1 MRRCADKVNKLTGI
15 FNINNQADYHTDEH
29 ILVCLSSSPSNA
41 KVIRTA
47 ARMAN
52 AFQGTFTALFV
63 ETSDFSN
70 MSKKNQKRF
79 HENVHLAEQLGA
91 TIETVH
97 GEDIPFQIAE
107 FARLSGVSQIVIGRS
122 IAIKKRLFSSKTLAE
137 KLISYAPNMDV
148 HIIPDIIS
156 SDSVYRAIKIN
167 SKLNIKFSSADILK
181 SILTLLTV
189 SLIGFLFQ
197 SLGFV
202 EANIII
208 IYVFGVLLISVVTRN
223 RIYSLISS
231 VLSVLLFNFLFT
243 DPKFTLQATGQGY
256 PVTFV
261 IMFFAA
267 FLTSSLAVQLKR
279 NTIQSAKA
287 AYRIKALFDTNQLLQ
302 KASDKDEIVSIAAH
316 QLNKLLSKDIVFYFV
331 ENNMLGTPKVFA
343 LQKKTVNSELLSK
356 SEKAV
361 ATWVLKNNKYAGSTT
376 KTFSNAKG
384 RYLAVRA
391 NDRVYGVVG
400 IVMEE
405 ETLDAF
411 ENSILLSILGECAL
425 SLESENNAREKE
437 AATILAQNEQL
448 RANILR
454 TISHDLGTPLTS
466 ISVNASNLIS
476 NSESFDYD
484 TKKQLYKDIYDDSMW
499 LINLV
504 ENLLTVTRIE
514 EGRMNLRMSEDLVDD
529 AIAEALLHVN
539 RKSVEHYITVE
550 SKQEY
555 LLAKMDAKLI
565 VQVIINILD
574 NAIKYTPK
582 GSHIVIRTKK
592 QGDKVVISIADDGD
606 GISDEAKAKVFDR
619 FYNGANKFANSRRS
633 LGLGLSLCKS
643 IVNAHGGE
651 IFVSDNKP
659 RGTVFTF
666 TLPRGEVQIH
676 E

>member
-15 FNINNQADYHTDEH
+15 FNINNQADYHTNEH

-70 MSKKNQKRF
+70 MSKKNRKRF

-97 GEDIPFQIAE
+97 GEDLPFQIAE
-107 FARLSGVSQIVIGRS
+107 FARLSGVSQIVIGRRS

-181 SILTLLTV
+181 SILILLTV

-279 NTIQSAKA
+279 NTIQLAKA
-287 AYRIKALFDTNQLLQ
+287 AYRIKVLFDTNQLLQ

-343 LQKKTVNSELLSK
+343 LQKKTVNPELLSK

-361 ATWVLKNNKYAGSTT
+361 ATWVLKNNKHAGSTT

-405 ETLDAF
+405 ETLAAF

-454 TISHDLGTPLTS
+454 TISHDLRTPLTS
-466 ISVNASNLIS
+466 ISGNASNLIS

-539 RKSVEHYITVE
+539 
-550 SKQEY
+550 
-555 LLAKMDAKLI
+555 
-565 VQVIINILD
+565 
-574 NAIKYTPK
+574 
-582 GSHIVIRTKK
+582 
-592 QGDKVVISIADDGD
+592 
-606 GISDEAKAKVFDR
+606 
-619 FYNGANKFANSRRS
+619 
-633 LGLGLSLCKS
+633 
-643 IVNAHGGE
+643 
-651 IFVSDNKP
+651 
-659 RGTVFTF
+659 
-666 TLPRGEVQIH
+666 
-676 E
+676 